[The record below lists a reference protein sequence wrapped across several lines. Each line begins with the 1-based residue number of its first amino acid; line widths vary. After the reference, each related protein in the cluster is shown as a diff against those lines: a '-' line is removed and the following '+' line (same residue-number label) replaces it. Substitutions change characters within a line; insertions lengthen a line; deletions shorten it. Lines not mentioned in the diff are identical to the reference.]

1 MAIEP
6 DMSNLILYMGQIMV
20 PDWAQA
26 RIKEGL
32 HLVHVGETKT
42 LALARSLYQWP
53 GMVKELK
60 QMVWECKLFEKY
72 RLSKPPEPLSQT
84 LDACRP
90 FQQVSVNLAQLNGN
104 HYLVLANRYS
114 GWPEVK

>member
-32 HLVHVGETKT
+32 HLVHVEETKM
-42 LALARSLYQWP
+42 LALARSIYQWP
-53 GMVKELK
+53 GMVKKMK
-60 QMVWECKLFEKY
+60 QMV
-72 RLSKPPEPLSQT
+72 
-84 LDACRP
+84 
-90 FQQVSVNLAQLNGN
+90 
-104 HYLVLANRYS
+104 
-114 GWPEVK
+114 